1 MCLAAGSLTSGNE
14 WCAGSSVIMLIGC
27 LGTVVICD
35 PLGNYKNFKEGRG
48 TGLSGPNQSED
59 YSDYTENSEEIRPE
73 PTRFPTMR
81 PGIGP
86 GGQFPGQRPRPGRR
100 TSPNEYT
107 NYNYPS
113 YLSK

>member
-1 MCLAAGSLTSGNE
+1 M
-14 WCAGSSVIMLIGC
+14 
-27 LGTVVICD
+27 ICD

-48 TGLSGPNQSED
+48 TGPSGPNQSED

-73 PTRFPTMR
+73 PTRVPTMR